1 VEVTRKRK
9 VDMVVTV
16 PTNHD
21 DVDEKLLQ
29 ELMLLSWVA
38 YLSPHPRVI
47 DAHARS
53 FYFDVQ
59 PKCPFAQNLSLADT
73 LEGGFQGMM
82 EPMKLI
88 KFFSSDQV
96 R

>member
-1 VEVTRKRK
+1 
-9 VDMVVTV
+9 MVVTV
-16 PTNHD
+16 PTNHN

-29 ELMLLSWVA
+29 ELMLLSWA
-38 YLSPHPRVI
+38 SYLGPHPRVI

-59 PKCPFAQNLSLADT
+59 SKCPFAQNLSLSDT
-73 LEGGFQGMM
+73 LESGFQGIM
-82 EPMKLI
+82 EPMRLV